1 MSTRDVSSKQEN
13 LVAMLLGGTV
23 TPNSG
28 AGHTK
33 KGDIL
38 IDDFGV
44 IECKTKMKPCTSFSI
59 KQEWINTIRKE
70 CFEMSRDTWAIVF
83 DFGQLGQ
90 EYAVIPLNDYKEF
103 LEYKRG
109 NK

>member
-38 IDDFGV
+38 IDDFAV

-59 KQEWINTIRKE
+59 KKEWIDTVRKE
-70 CFEMSRDTWAIVF
+70 TFEMNRDTWAIVF

>member
-13 LVAMLLGGTV
+13 LVAMLVGGTV
-23 TPNSG
+23 TPNSS

-33 KGDIL
+33 KGEIL
-38 IDDFGV
+38 LDDFGV

-59 KQEWINTIRKE
+59 KQEWINTVRKE

-83 DFGQLGQ
+83 NFGQLGQ
-90 EYAVIPLNDYKEF
+90 EYAVIPLNDYKEY